1 MVTCS
6 IQGKCQPPFKVC
18 QKCTDG
24 YVDGEDGISFLK
36 KDFEYKCHLCAG
48 TTCPVRARLHHHDG
62 VDEMVVKV
70 YILEKACKR
79 ERYGADDSP
88 STFDHAQV
96 IQNNPYD
103 DHFRVIFDTRRVCS
117 YGDFLQYMKVK
128 QQDMLIPIVTK
139 IFFWHSKLMTY
150 YPFTEPTFD
159 TMVESSRMP
168 DGSRQ
173 SVHMYVLVPCDIIDY
188 GATER
193 ARLHG
198 RRPFCQNCLTDLAD
212 DVDDLVVLCGN
223 AECLAAHP
231 EAIHM
236 LSGPGVPRVDDVTAG
251 GDAAV
256 PSSPMPGPADES
268 LDVDFGGTP
277 PGSPATGPH
286 DMDITPASEESN
298 ARVQESQELVEA
310 RRQFEVAMQ
319 QLHARDVVGVLQYLE
334 SNLPTFAT
342 PLWGF
347 PRNLHIEPLS
357 VEELRSMT
365 RQMDVTQLRSFA
377 AARAASREMPKAKPA
392 PRPAGRGTLQP
403 GMLRA
408 LGVDTDPAL
417 PEAERHA
424 RAKVKAKAKSHQ
436 GAAGSASDQAYSTT
450 DTADTGARL
459 DGTPITPA
467 VQLNMLHQMTN
478 IMGALA
484 GEEDPAGRTASAI
497 AQARGQADD
506 VEEPTG
512 VTRRTPQN
520 QQMSA
525 EEIAAATRLTGE
537 RLGDLMHQSSISEE
551 RLAEL
556 NRHFGDPGP
565 HEPGHED

>member
-1 MVTCS
+1 
-6 IQGKCQPPFKVC
+6 
-18 QKCTDG
+18 
-24 YVDGEDGISFLK
+24 
-36 KDFEYKCHLCAG
+36 
-48 TTCPVRARLHHHDG
+48 
-62 VDEMVVKV
+62 
-70 YILEKACKR
+70 
-79 ERYGADDSP
+79 
-88 STFDHAQV
+88 
-96 IQNNPYD
+96 
-103 DHFRVIFDTRRVCS
+103 
-117 YGDFLQYMKVK
+117 
-128 QQDMLIPIVTK
+128 
-139 IFFWHSKLMTY
+139 
-150 YPFTEPTFD
+150 
-159 TMVESSRMP
+159 
-168 DGSRQ
+168 
-173 SVHMYVLVPCDIIDY
+173 
-188 GATER
+188 
-193 ARLHG
+193 
-198 RRPFCQNCLTDLAD
+198 
-212 DVDDLVVLCGN
+212 
-223 AECLAAHP
+223 
-231 EAIHM
+231 
-236 LSGPGVPRVDDVTAG
+236 
-251 GDAAV
+251 
-256 PSSPMPGPADES
+256 
-268 LDVDFGGTP
+268 
-277 PGSPATGPH
+277 
-286 DMDITPASEESN
+286 MDITPASEESN

-319 QLHARDVVGVLQYLE
+319 QLHARDVVGVLQYME

-365 RQMDVTQLRSFA
+365 RQMDVTQLRSFT

-436 GAAGSASDQAYSTT
+436 GAAGSASDQGYGTT
-450 DTADTGARL
+450 DTADTGARP

-484 GEEDPAGRTASAI
+484 GEENPAGRTASAI

-520 QQMSA
+520 LQMSA

-537 RLGDLMHQSSISEE
+537 RLGDLMYQSNISEE

-565 HEPGHED
+565 YEPGHED